1 MSQSAPNDLAQ
12 EFLKRLQMGAEP
24 DKVAELFSQ
33 NAEWDIAGDTGVLP
47 WIGKKSG
54 RKAVVDFLND
64 SGAMIE
70 RLGLEVHDV
79 LAGQD
84 RAVILGSLSSRVK
97 QTGKVINTDF
107 GIVLTVTNGEISR
120 FQMLEDSFAVS
131 RAARPPGLRG
141 RLDQKVVIV
150 TGGSRGI
157 GAGIAR
163 RLARE
168 GASVVITYPNE
179 ADAPGETLR
188 AIAEAGGRAWSIKA
202 DSSDPGAVDAAVNQ
216 VVHDHGR
223 LDILVNNA
231 GILVVQPI
239 DKFSD
244 EDFDKM
250 LFVNIRGAFAAS
262 RAAARHMGEGGR
274 IIMIGSCNADR
285 MPFEGGSVY
294 SLTKAAIAGFTK
306 GLARDLGS
314 RGITVNNVQP
324 GPTNTDLNPSSGPY
338 AQTFLDM
345 LALDRFAHVDEI
357 AGMVAYLASEEAAFI
372 TGSSLT
378 IDGGFNT

>member
-1 MSQSAPNDLAQ
+1 L
-12 EFLKRLQMGAEP
+12 E
-24 DKVAELFSQ
+24 
-33 NAEWDIAGDTGVLP
+33 
-47 WIGKKSG
+47 KKSG

-64 SGAMIE
+64 TGSMIE
-70 RLGLEVHDV
+70 RLGLEVQDV

-84 RAVILGSLSSRVK
+84 RAVIIGSLSSRVK

-107 GIVLTVTNGEISR
+107 GIILTVTGGEISR

-131 RAARPPGLRG
+131 RAARPPSLHG
-141 RLDQKVVIV
+141 RLNQKVAVV

-157 GAGIAR
+157 GSGIAR

-168 GASVVITYPNE
+168 GASVIVTYPHD
-179 ADAPGETLR
+179 ADAPSETLR
-188 AIAEAGGRAWSIKA
+188 AIAEAGGRAWSVKA

-216 VVHDHGR
+216 VVHDHGH

-231 GILVVQPI
+231 GILVVQHI
-239 DKFSD
+239 DKFSY

-250 LFVNIRGAFAAS
+250 LSINIRGAFAAS
-262 RAAARHMGEGGR
+262 RAAARHMGQGGR

-294 SLTKAAIAGFTK
+294 SLIKAAIAGFTK
-306 GLARDLGS
+306 GLARDLGP

-324 GPTNTDLNPSSGPY
+324 GPTNTDLNPSTGPY

-357 AGMVAYLASEEAAFI
+357 AGMVAYLASDEASFV

-378 IDGGFNT
+378 IDGGFNA